1 MTEQCVPRV
10 GVVDDDTAVRDS
22 LCFLLEAA
30 GIAVASY
37 GSADQF
43 LADDDADDMDCL
55 VLDQQM
61 PVLTGLELLAW
72 LRRGGVAIP
81 AVLITGSPSP
91 ALTRRARALG
101 GCQVM
106 EKPFAGR
113 DLLSIISTA
122 CATETRPP
130 ERPGAGFVGRH

>member
-1 MTEQCVPRV
+1 MTDQCTPRV

-30 GIAVASY
+30 GIVVASY

-43 LADDDADDMDCL
+43 LADDGAGQMDCL

-61 PVLTGLELLAW
+61 PILTGLELLAW
-72 LRRGGVAIP
+72 LRRSGVAIP
-81 AVLITGSPSP
+81 AALITGSPSP
-91 ALTRRARALG
+91 DLTRRARALG

-106 EKPFAGR
+106 EKPFPGG
-113 DLLSIISTA
+113 DLLSFISAA
-122 CATETRPP
+122 CAAATRPTN
-130 ERPGAGFVGRH
+130 RPGASFIGRH